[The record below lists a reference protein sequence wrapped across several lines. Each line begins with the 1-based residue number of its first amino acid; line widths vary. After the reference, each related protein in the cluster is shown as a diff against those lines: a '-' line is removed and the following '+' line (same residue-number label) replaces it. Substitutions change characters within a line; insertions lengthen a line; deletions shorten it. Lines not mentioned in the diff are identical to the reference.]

1 MVEKVLNGLKY
12 FKWFKT
18 FLWFLTFKW
27 IKNIEVIHSSIFEI
41 HDAEDLND
49 GRLGATITE
58 PCLTCGLKWE
68 HCPGH
73 FGHYTFL
80 YPLRLPIFVAIACT

>member
-1 MVEKVLNGLKY
+1 MHSFNIYKPNNTRTLSS
-12 FKWFKT
+12 
-18 FLWFLTFKW
+18 LTFKW

-41 HDAEDLND
+41 NDAEDLND
-49 GRLGATITE
+49 GRLGATISE

-68 HCPGH
+68 HCPSH

-80 YPLRLPIFVAIACT
+80 YSLSKYFVV